1 MILKS
6 FEVEKNIKILLKYR
20 IMLIYGENIGLKE
33 SFKEK
38 IISLFKDAE
47 IVNLY
52 NEDISKNK
60 DIIINE
66 AKNISLFT
74 KNKVIIFNQASDKVL
89 SDIQYILKN
98 EKQTNIIL
106 FADIL
111 EKNQN

>member
-1 MILKS
+1 
-6 FEVEKNIKILLKYR
+6 
-20 IMLIYGENIGLKE
+20 MLIYGENIGLKE

-111 EKNQN
+111 EKKSKLRSFLKRKNYRFNTLL

>member
-74 KNKVIIFNQASDKVL
+74 KNKSNHF
-89 SDIQYILKN
+89 
-98 EKQTNIIL
+98 
-106 FADIL
+106 
-111 EKNQN
+111 

>member
-1 MILKS
+1 
-6 FEVEKNIKILLKYR
+6 
-20 IMLIYGENIGLKE
+20 MLIYGENIGLKE

-74 KNKVIIFNQASDKVL
+74 KSFISSIELIFSIFAIKGVFELTKFRFRGVL
-89 SDIQYILKN
+89 SAKKKFEYVRIFSKGSQ
-98 EKQTNIIL
+98 
-106 FADIL
+106 
-111 EKNQN
+111 